1 MVEVL
6 FNEVQ
11 ASSQY
16 DAGLTLRFARIFRL
30 REDKP
35 AAGADTLQTLRRLYE
50 QQFDYKGR
58 LG

>member
-1 MVEVL
+1 ML